1 MQLLHAAMKRG
12 ITGRPPAVQRYLSWF
27 PGVFKQTQIEDVR
40 SSLLPTMFK
49 RIAMP
54 NIFHAVFAALL
65 RRSAA
70 QGIAFAAAMMAL
82 PVGALEITTEQNQP
96 FNYQIG
102 QRVSGISTEIL
113 LAMSERS
120 GVPMTIRLLPWAR
133 AYQSALRQ
141 PETCVYSTVR
151 LPERESSFKWVGPLT
166 SNTWALFARNE
177 FNETIATID
186 DARPY
191 RIGGVRMDAKAA
203 YLKSIG
209 FRRIDL
215 VGDDSLNLA
224 KLLAGRID
232 LWIAGLY
239 SQRNPAEQTGSKAIK
254 PVLIVRKVDYFLA
267 CHPGTSETALAAL
280 RKALQSLR
288 DDGTLNAI
296 TERYADRLK

>member
-1 MQLLHAAMKRG
+1 MPNFFHAALV
-12 ITGRPPAVQRYLSWF
+12 T
-27 PGVFKQTQIEDVR
+27 
-40 SSLLPTMFK
+40 LP
-49 RIAMP
+49 
-54 NIFHAVFAALL
+54 
-65 RRSAA
+65 RRHTAR
-70 QGIAFAAAMMAL
+70 GIAFAAAMMTL
-82 PVGALEITTEQNQP
+82 PACAIEVTTEENPP
-96 FNYQIG
+96 FNYQTG

-120 GVPMTIRLLPWAR
+120 GVPMAIRLLPWAR

-141 PETCVYSTVR
+141 TDTCVYSTVR

-166 SNTWALFARNE
+166 SNTWALFARND
-177 FNETIATID
+177 FNEPIATID
-186 DARPY
+186 DAKAY
-191 RIGGVRMDAKAA
+191 RVGGVRMDAKAA

-209 FRRIDL
+209 FPRIDL

-239 SQRNPAEQTGSKAIK
+239 SRRNPADQTGSKAIK
-254 PVLIVRKVDYFLA
+254 PVLIVRTVDYFLA
-267 CHPGTSETALAAL
+267 CHPKTSDTTIEAL

-288 DDGTLNAI
+288 ADGSLKAV